1 MPHDLSIASNGDA
14 EMMFVGE
21 TPWHGLGTKLN
32 NPATSQEAIEAAQL
46 KWTVEKQPLY
56 RRQDDGS
63 FRLLDNSFSLVRN
76 DHDGNQNNVVLNRF
90 VTDKYEVVQN
100 VDAFQFFDDVI
111 GQGQAIY
118 HTAGALRSGRV
129 VWILAKLPESVEVV
143 RGDVVDKYIL
153 LSTSHDG
160 SQSLQISTTPIR
172 VVCANTLRFA
182 LGRVKHSMR
191 MKHTA
196 SIHDRVVEA
205 RQALELSD
213 AYFTLMMQGLEV
225 LTNTTMD
232 SGDVRRFADAL
243 FRINPADDRV
253 HVYSDNARTAVFDL
267 FYTGRGQDIK
277 GVRDTAYAALN
288 ATTEYL
294 DNVAHVQA
302 HDVSQFSQEAQDA
315 RLYKTWFGR
324 SQDVRNRAWHLL
336 QEFSYNGSQAFEYTP
351 RPQLAGVR

>member
-1 MPHDLSIASNGDA
+1 MPHDLSITSNGDA
-14 EMMFVGE
+14 EMMYVGE
-21 TPWHGLGTKLN
+21 TPWHGLGTKLD
-32 NPATSQEAIEAAQL
+32 NPATSQEAIAAAQL
-46 KWTVEKQPLY
+46 EWSVEKQPLY
-56 RRQDDGS
+56 RRQTDNS
-63 FRLLDNSFSLVRN
+63 FSLLDNSFSLVRN
-76 DHDGNQNNVVLNRF
+76 DNGVVLNRF
-90 VTDKYEVVQN
+90 VTDKYEIVQN
-100 VDAFQFFDDVI
+100 TDAFQFFDDLI

-118 HTAGALRSGRV
+118 DTAGALRDGRV

-143 RGDVVDKYIL
+143 RGDVIDKYIL

-172 VVCANTLRFA
+172 VVCANTLRFGLQRA
-182 LGRVKHSMR
+182 KHSMR

-205 RQALELSD
+205 RQALDLSD
-213 AYFTLMMQGLEV
+213 AYFALMMEGIEV
-225 LTNTTMD
+225 LTNTSMD
-232 SGDVRRFADAL
+232 SGDVRRFSDAL

-294 DNVAHVQA
+294 DNIAHVQLYDA
-302 HDVSQFSQEAQDA
+302 SQYSQQAQDA

-324 SQDVRNRAWHLL
+324 SQDVRTRAWNLL
-336 QEFSYNGSQAFEYTP
+336 QDFSFNGSQAFEYTP